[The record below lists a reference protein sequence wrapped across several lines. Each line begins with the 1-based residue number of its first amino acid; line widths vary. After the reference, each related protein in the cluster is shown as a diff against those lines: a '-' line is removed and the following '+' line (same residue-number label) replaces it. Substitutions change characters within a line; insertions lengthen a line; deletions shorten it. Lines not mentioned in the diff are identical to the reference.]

1 VCRSIAYTA
10 RPRTPHD
17 RSHFV
22 PDRRETRGLA
32 LAVVATVFVGRAMP
46 VARAPVAAVAA
57 GMTVART

>member
-1 VCRSIAYTA
+1 MTEAIS
-10 RPRTPHD
+10 
-17 RSHFV
+17 S